1 MTLFNSASRYAPHVH
16 GILRIVAGLMF
27 LQHGLVKLFGFP
39 PGAEPGQQPLM
50 GMMGAAGVIETATG
64 LLIALGLFTR
74 PAAFLAAGFCAAAYW
89 MVHGMQSFYPILNG
103 GELAALYCFLFLYL
117 GAVGGGPWSLD
128 AARGRTRRDPKDLP
142 RVRR

>member
-1 MTLFNSASRYAPHVH
+1 MAFFDRGSRFAPHLH

-39 PGAEPGQQPLM
+39 AGAEPGQQPLM

-74 PAAFLAAGFCAAAYW
+74 PAAFIAAGFCAAAYW
-89 MVHGMQSFYPILNG
+89 MVHGMQSFFPILNQ
-103 GELAALYCFLFLYL
+103 GELAALYCFVFLYL
-117 GAVGGGPWSLD
+117 FAAGPGAFSIDG
-128 AARGRTRRDPKDLP
+128 ARGRAVAASD
-142 RVRR
+142 